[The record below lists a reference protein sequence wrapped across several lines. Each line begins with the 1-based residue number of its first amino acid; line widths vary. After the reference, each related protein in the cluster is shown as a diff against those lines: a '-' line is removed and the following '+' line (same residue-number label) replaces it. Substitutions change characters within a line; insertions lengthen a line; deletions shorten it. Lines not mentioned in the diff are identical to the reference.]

1 MADPEKN
8 APEALAVDEV
18 VGGSSIIDPALE
30 KRVLRKLDL
39 NLVTLVSVLYM
50 LSFLDRSNI
59 GNAKIVRRMAL
70 EGFEPCANSADPSA
84 YHCV

>member
-1 MADPEKN
+1 MSSSKMADPEKN
-8 APEALAVDEV
+8 VQEALAVDEV
-18 VGGSSIIDPALE
+18 VGGASIIDPALE

-59 GNAKIVRRMAL
+59 GNAKIVRRMTL
-70 EGFEPCANSADPSA
+70 EDVELSA

>member
-1 MADPEKN
+1 MSPTEISSLAEADPEKL
-8 APEALAVDEV
+8 APEELTVDEM
-18 VGGSSIIDPALE
+18 VGGAVIDSAME

-59 GNAKIVRRMAL
+59 GNAKIVCSLGR
-70 EGFEPCANSADPSA
+70 
-84 YHCV
+84 